1 LARKEIWKKILKIST
16 LIYFWLPTGTKCR
29 KYDPIFFYPFQI
41 MAIKK
46 FSIHFRKI
54 SPIIKLKK
62 EPVASQSRKPWLKE
76 TPPDLAGR
84 LLNLEGVP
92 RPTLAARTR
101 GIDKRN

>member
-1 LARKEIWKKILKIST
+1 MTQSFL
-16 LIYFWLPTGTKCR
+16 
-29 KYDPIFFYPFQI
+29 PFQI

-46 FSIHFRKI
+46 KFNSFSHYSFLISRFGKI

-62 EPVASQSRKPWLKE
+62 EPVASQSRKPCLKE

-84 LLNLEGVP
+84 LLSLEVVP

-101 GIDKRN
+101 GIDKRH